1 MILHLGIDIG
11 TSGIK
16 TVTIDQAGSTR
27 SFFSVPLK
35 ASSGSGKW
43 AEWSL
48 IERCIKEA
56 IKGNIAMLSSEVID
70 SRAAIKSIGISSVC
84 PSVVGMKKNGD
95 TTTDIIL
102 YNDTRSLDEE
112 LEIQN
117 RIGDER
123 FFEES
128 KNYIFPGGV
137 SATSIMWLKKH
148 CSEEYSDSDYIGHLS
163 TLLGLSL
170 TGNAAI
176 DPSHASCTGL
186 FKTACVANEWNYAIC
201 DELGIDADKLPE
213 LVKSNEA
220 IGGLVNRGYIE
231 LGLAEGIPV
240 SVGGNDTSCAALA
253 AGAVK
258 AGNLFESCGSTDV
271 LCYVHGSDSDADFP
285 KDFINRKHVVDGLWI
300 ANGALSSG
308 GVSLKWFAENYFSG
322 EEDMYEAVEQSAM
335 QSVPGANH
343 MIFLPFMKAERAP
356 FWWKEPKTGF
366 YNGSEGCLC
375 DMSRAVY
382 ESSGYGI
389 RLILDKLTSVYS
401 IPSDS
406 AGQILAVGGG
416 TQNLCHMQIKADILQ
431 HDYCIS
437 EVEYA
442 AAKGAAIL
450 GGDASGYIDSKVFVP
465 KTESTVIHHS
475 PSLKAAYDKAYGE
488 FVSLIR

>member
-16 TVTIDQAGSTR
+16 TVTIDQAGLTR
-27 SFFSVPLK
+27 SFFSVPFN

-43 AEWSL
+43 TEWEH
-48 IERCIKEA
+48 IESCIKKA
-56 IKGNIAMLSSEVID
+56 IKGNTAMLSSEEID
-70 SRAAIKSIGISSVC
+70 SRNAIKSIGISSVC

-112 LEIQN
+112 LEIRN
-117 RIGDER
+117 IIGDER

-128 KNYIFPGGV
+128 KNRIFPGGV
-137 SATSIMWLKKH
+137 SATSILWLKKH
-148 CSEEYSDSDYIGHLS
+148 CREAYSDSDYIGHLS

-170 TGNAAI
+170 TGKAAI

-186 FKTACVANEWNYAIC
+186 FKTACAANEWNYALC
-201 DELGIDADKLPE
+201 EELGIDSGKLPE

-220 IGGLVNRGYIE
+220 IGGLINSDYIE
-231 LGLAEGIPV
+231 LGLTEGIPV

-258 AGNLFESCGSTDV
+258 DGDLFESCGSTDV
-271 LCYVHGSDSDADFP
+271 LCYVHDGDADFP
-285 KDFINRKHVVDGLWI
+285 KNYINRKHVIDGLWI

-308 GVSLKWFAENYFSG
+308 GVSLKWFAEKYFS
-322 EEDMYEAVEQSAM
+322 EAEDMYAAVEQSAL

-343 MIFLPFMKAERAP
+343 MLFLPFMKAERAP

-366 YNGSEGCLC
+366 CNGSEGCLC

-389 RLILDKLTSVYS
+389 RMILDRLASVYS
-401 IPSDS
+401 ISADS
-406 AGQILAVGGG
+406 ADQILAVGGG
-416 TQNLCHMQIKADILQ
+416 TQNLCQMQIKADILQ
-431 HDYCIS
+431 RDYCIS
-437 EVEYA
+437 EVEFA
-442 AAKGAAIL
+442 AAKGAALL
-450 GGDASGYIDSKVFVP
+450 GGDASGYIDSKDFIP
-465 KTESTVIHHS
+465 KTESTVIHHT
-475 PSLKAAYDKAYGE
+475 PSLKTVYDDAYGE
-488 FVSLIR
+488 FVTLI